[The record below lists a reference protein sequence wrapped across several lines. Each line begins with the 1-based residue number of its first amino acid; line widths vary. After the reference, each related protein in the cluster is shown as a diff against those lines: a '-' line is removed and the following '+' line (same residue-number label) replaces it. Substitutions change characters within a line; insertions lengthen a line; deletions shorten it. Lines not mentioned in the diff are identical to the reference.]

1 MLCTKL
7 RADEKG
13 PGVALHLARHP
24 HAAEAEAP
32 PLHLLCTRSLKN
44 FAVTKKKPKPLR
56 LQPEKP
62 KRKRQNLKPVKLSQ
76 THGATHSA
84 GFTFTSQKDCATR
97 GDRRSWAGI
106 AAVNSSCQVHWV
118 PHRPTCQQWRFV
130 LMGSRGTTPLFRVLR
145 EILTSHSE
153 IVPRSKSQRV
163 SKLVEFL
170 SKKCAPWTGP
180 MQPAARS
187 PNTADRQQNKTKGS
201 EFGIHW
207 RQESVCYLV
216 FFVSW
221 LASLLVLLH
230 AQHRRFLDVLAGPWP
245 MDGLWELFLGIILAN
260 PCGYNVSLAVKS
272 IQLLQHWPCFYHP
285 LQWPLDV
292 AGCNG
297 RFPGAWPDLSESG
310 NVTAQP
316 FF

>member
-44 FAVTKKKPKPLR
+44 FAGTKNKPKPLR

-62 KRKRQNLKPVKLSQ
+62 KRKRQNLKPVKLSSNAWSNAALPSPAKKTVQ
-76 THGATHSA
+76 RGATEEA
-84 GFTFTSQKDCATR
+84 GRESPLSTLAARFIESLTDQHVSSEGLC
-97 GDRRSWAGI
+97 SWE
-106 AAVNSSCQVHWV
+106 AVEQRLFALDSS
-118 PHRPTCQQWRFV
+118 
-130 LMGSRGTTPLFRVLR
+130 VLR

-170 SKKCAPWTGP
+170 SKKCAPSTGP

-201 EFGIHW
+201 ENW
-207 RQESVCYLV
+207 N
-216 FFVSW
+216 
-221 LASLLVLLH
+221 SLGDRNLF
-230 AQHRRFLDVLAGPWP
+230 ATWFS
-245 MDGLWELFLGIILAN
+245 LFLGWP
-260 PCGYNVSLAVKS
+260 PCWCCYMPSTGDFWMFWLGRDLWTGSENYCLGLFWPIHVATTC
-272 IQLLQHWPCFYHP
+272 HW
-285 LQWPLDV
+285 L
-292 AGCNG
+292 
-297 RFPGAWPDLSESG
+297 
-310 NVTAQP
+310 
-316 FF
+316 